1 MSQYPKARQW
11 ISKAITMV
19 MFANFYYVIGVLCW
33 AVIAPDQGSFIRAFQ
48 HGGLF
53 VNALYWGGLFGCYLG
68 FSGLS
73 SATFNAR
80 KEFKQR
86 RFTIKLKE
94 AFDYCICASFI
105 IAPLLVIKSHLFIRA
120 IINPQFFMLLTVF
133 FLVALTYR
141 YLRIQRMYDMHK
153 VVARA

>member
-105 IAPLLVIKSHLFIRA
+105 IAPLLVIKIYLYEQS
-120 IINPQFFMLLTVF
+120 LTHNSSC
-133 FLVALTYR
+133 Y
-141 YLRIQRMYDMHK
+141 
-153 VVARA
+153 